1 MAAFQI
7 ANSHLTLEPDNGLI
21 GYLAELTG
29 KGVEELMEDK
39 QLMSFF
45 KEKKGKRTVQSHE
58 RAVKPVDDM
67 KCMCRVW
74 VGVDKSVLEGSGY
87 PAGKV
92 GYAVQCNAKK
102 KVGDFCGRCSQKS
115 DEKRWLGIMSE
126 SIGKGENHEVK
137 SDKGISHWV
146 LNDEEGNLVDISEL
160 EPKQKKSGGRPKK
173 VKDEK
178 KEDNSEEMRKEIERL
193 QRQLKE
199 KEQQQEENIQTPI
212 PEDED
217 EEQDLDGT
225 LDLEAIEKAQTPE
238 PPVRPPSPST
248 NAEVAPTNAEAE
260 VKAEKSDSDSSSS
273 SSDSDSSDSDS
284 SSSDD
289 SSDEDDK

>member
-29 KGVEELMEDK
+29 KEVEELMEDK
-39 QLMSFF
+39 RLMSFF
-45 KEKKGKRTVQSHE
+45 KEKKGKRAVQSHE
-58 RAVKPVDDM
+58 RAVKPLDDM

-102 KVGDFCGRCSQKS
+102 RVGDFCGRCSQKS

-126 SIGKGENHEVK
+126 PIGKGENHEVK

-173 VKDEK
+173 VKDDEK
-178 KEDNSEEMRKEIERL
+178 NEDSSDEMRKEIERL

-199 KEQQQEENIQTPI
+199 KEQEEEKIQTPI
-212 PEDED
+212 PED

-225 LDLEAIEKAQTPE
+225 LDLDAIEKAQTPE
-238 PPVRPPSPST
+238 PPARPPT
-248 NAEVAPTNAEAE
+248 NTREAPKNAEAE
-260 VKAEKSDSDSSSS
+260 VKAEKSDSSSDSSSS
-273 SSDSDSSDSDS
+273 DDSSS

-289 SSDEDDK
+289 SSDEDEE